1 MGAGFPQAGFR
12 FCTCMKGWHMSR
24 EPSIAGKLH
33 QGMAQTSHGQG
44 VIGCRSCARASGR
57 HMSRESSI
65 ADRRREKA
73 SSGIPSPLPL

>member
-1 MGAGFPQAGFR
+1 
-12 FCTCMKGWHMSR
+12 MSQ
-24 EPSIAGKLH
+24 ESSIAGKLH
-33 QGMAQTSHGQG
+33 QDMGADFAPAGF
-44 VIGCRSCARASGR
+44 GCRFCALASGR